1 MGRRIKTDNS
11 IISVIWDNIFKL
23 ETYYHDGEFT
33 IGFKAALVLLIIVF
47 IAIWSITYYNT
58 TKFTKTI
65 TVRKV
70 YTRNRRTET
79 GDQYFVVDTDNTVY
93 QVDNLWFKLDFN
105 RADDWSS
112 LVEGHTYKVHGYG
125 KRFSIADMYPTITS
139 VEKV

>member
-11 IISVIWDNIFKL
+11 IISVIWDNMFKL
-23 ETYYHDGEFT
+23 ETYYKNGEFT
-33 IGFKAALVLLIIVF
+33 TVFQVTLVLLAIVVL
-47 IAIWSITYYNT
+47 ATWNITYYNT

-70 YTRNRRTET
+70 YTRNRSKDT
-79 GDQYFVVDTDNTVY
+79 GDQYFVVDTDNKVY

-105 RADDWSS
+105 RADDWAS

-125 KRFSIADMYPTITS
+125 KRFGVADMYPTITS

>member
-11 IISVIWDNIFKL
+11 IISTIQNNIFKT
-23 ETYYHDGEFT
+23 ETYYYNGEFT
-33 IGFKAALVLLIIVF
+33 TGFKATLGLLIIV
-47 IAIWSITYYNT
+47 ALATWNITYYNT

-70 YTRNRRTET
+70 YTRNRSKDT
-79 GDQYFVVDTDNTVY
+79 GDQYFVVDTDNKVY

-105 RADDWSS
+105 RADDWAS

-125 KRFSIADMYPTITS
+125 KRVGVADMYPTITS

>member
-11 IISVIWDNIFKL
+11 IISTIQNNIFKT
-23 ETYYHDGEFT
+23 ETYYHNGEFT
-33 IGFKAALVLLIIVF
+33 ITFKATLALLVIVAL
-47 IAIWSITYYNT
+47 AIWSITYYNT

-70 YTRNRRTET
+70 YTRNRSKNT
-79 GDQYFVVDTDNTVY
+79 GDQYFVVDTDNKVY

-105 RADDWSS
+105 RADDWAS
-112 LVEGHTYKVHGYG
+112 LIEGHTYKVSGYG
-125 KRFSIADMYPTITS
+125 MRFGVADMYPTITS

>member
-11 IISVIWDNIFKL
+11 IISTIQNYIFKT
-23 ETYYHDGEFT
+23 ETYYHNGEFT
-33 IGFKAALVLLIIVF
+33 ITFRAILALFVIGI

-70 YTRNRRTET
+70 YTRNRNKEI
-79 GDQYFVVDTDNTVY
+79 GDQYFVVDTDNIVY

-105 RADDWSS
+105 RADDWAS
-112 LVEGHTYKVHGYG
+112 LIEGHTYKVSGYG
-125 KRFSIADMYPTITS
+125 MRFGVADMYPTITS

>member
-11 IISVIWDNIFKL
+11 IISTIQNNIFKT
-23 ETYYHDGEFT
+23 ETYYKNDEFT
-33 IGFKAALVLLIIVF
+33 ITFKATLALFVIGF
-47 IAIWSITYYNT
+47 IAILSITYYNI

-70 YTRNRRTET
+70 YTRNRSKNT
-79 GDQYFVVDTDNTVY
+79 GDQYFVVDTDNIVY

-105 RADDWSS
+105 RADDWAS
-112 LVEGHTYKVHGYG
+112 LVEGDIYKVSGYG
-125 KRFSIADMYPTITS
+125 MRFSVVDMYPTITS